1 MLIAAL
7 LAAAASLS
15 DPQIATIALTTHRI
29 DVDRG
34 KLALKHTTNDEV
46 KQFATQMVNDHQAVI
61 DAVKNVLVPGAQ
73 NADLKTLL
81 QNAVPTLEGHL
92 QHAKMVQAQVG
103 SHASR

>member
-7 LAAAASLS
+7 LAAASSLS

-34 KLALKHTTNDEV
+34 
-46 KQFATQMVNDHQAVI
+46 QAVI

-92 QHAKMVQAQVG
+92 QHAKMVQARVG